1 MFIYLLIQYFKEFF
15 YILEKDFSN
24 SVLHSSIGN
33 DLTLVLRGFVVGNQ
47 IFNLTFGPFFYH
59 NSCISS

>member
-1 MFIYLLIQYFKEFF
+1 MKEFF

-33 DLTLVLRGFVVGNQ
+33 DLTLVLRGFVVGSQ
-47 IFNLTFGPFFYH
+47 MSFRAPT
-59 NSCISS
+59 